1 MLLWEGNVAYII
13 ESMKS
18 IEGQAFNAERPGTV
32 PESESTIRHQEIES
46 LREPMMHVLEQMRER
61 IDRGEYNLIIG
72 DDASGRIPT
81 WVFYNFL
88 KKVYVRNNLPP
99 PSVRYFAGSRNAMGK
114 VVEKKTEEIANHIA
128 RFVEKE
134 KQKDNKG
141 RQQKALIVTD
151 TIATGNSLAPIV
163 EALRKNDMPLDV
175 AAVSLFMSE
184 RNYEEI
190 KERLHADVFYG
201 IAGSVSY
208 IFGRGDL
215 SGVTKQDANVFSEP
229 VKKYGVAQQKTIR
242 EARADSKTLASQLVE
257 WYEAGLSRQSSSE
270 AGRK

>member
-1 MLLWEGNVAYII
+1 
-13 ESMKS
+13 MKN
-18 IEGQAFNAERPGTV
+18 IEGQAFYTKEPNTALEAEPKIKH
-32 PESESTIRHQEIES
+32 SEIEE
-46 LREPMMHVLEQMRER
+46 LREPMMHMLEQMRER

-114 VVEKKTEEIANHIA
+114 VAEKKTEEIANHIA

-151 TIATGNSLAPIV
+151 TIATGNSLVPIA
-163 EALRKNDMPLDV
+163 EALRKNDMPL
-175 AAVSLFMSE
+175 
-184 RNYEEI
+184 
-190 KERLHADVFYG
+190 
-201 IAGSVSY
+201 
-208 IFGRGDL
+208 
-215 SGVTKQDANVFSEP
+215 
-229 VKKYGVAQQKTIR
+229 
-242 EARADSKTLASQLVE
+242 
-257 WYEAGLSRQSSSE
+257 
-270 AGRK
+270 